1 MEVSEF
7 LNTEEPN
14 MKLSEY
20 EIVVRS
26 VRNDQR
32 RVIMALGVPK
42 NCSEL
47 KNQLCRIAT
56 KKYSFLQ
63 NLQLANQTNFG
74 NTNIGLLIGADTF
87 WEFVTDEIHYRKYH
101 TKHLKRQIEKYL
113 TVLLTS
119 KLLKDFASHFYDHR
133 Q

>member
-7 LNTEEPN
+7 WNTEEPN

-20 EIVVRS
+20 DIVVKS

-42 NCSEL
+42 KCSEL
-47 KNQLCRIAT
+47 KNQLCRFAI

-87 WEFVTDEIHYRKYH
+87 LGISYRLNTLSQVSY
-101 TKHLKRQIEKYL
+101 
-113 TVLLTS
+113 
-119 KLLKDFASHFYDHR
+119 
-133 Q
+133 